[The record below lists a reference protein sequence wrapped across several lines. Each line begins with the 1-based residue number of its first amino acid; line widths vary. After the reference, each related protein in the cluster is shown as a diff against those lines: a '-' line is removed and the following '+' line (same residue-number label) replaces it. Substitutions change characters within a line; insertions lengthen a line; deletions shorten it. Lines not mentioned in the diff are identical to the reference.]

1 MATVTMDLTEIDKLR
16 DDLKEA
22 TRRVKELESTQ
33 MQVELITQEIH
44 PAYTQMYEREGKK
57 IIKELNRKYISLDEV
72 RSTIRK
78 EEYSKVQ
85 ETLKT
90 KDSEHKNLK
99 DFIEKARV
107 ETEKIILE
115 LKKEIS
121 VLKGE
126 AEESNHVKHIETL
139 RKSNNQLL
147 NEMQRL
153 VTEIKTLKNRNLWER
168 LFNYDM
174 NGDDDMGVI

>member
-22 TRRVKELESTQ
+22 TRKVKELESTQ
-33 MQVELITQEIH
+33 MQVEVTTISLHNAPNYYNKTIGEQYREIS
-44 PAYTQMYEREGKK
+44 K
-57 IIKELNRKYISLDEV
+57 KYISLDEV

-139 RKSNNQLL
+139 RKSNDQLL

-153 VTEIKTLKNRNLWER
+153 ITEIKTLKNRNFWER
-168 LFNYDM
+168 LFNFDM
-174 NGDDDMGVI
+174 KDDDFVSF